1 MDENEAKDGWEV
13 NDMRTDTDEI
23 VKAVH
28 LTKDYGKGKGIFDLE
43 FTVKKGEV
51 YGIVGT
57 NGSGK
62 TTTMRHLM
70 GFLKPDSGESSV
82 LGYSSWKKPYKFMDR
97 VGYVPG
103 EIDFP
108 DVGSGRDFLRLQAGY
123 LGIRNTEYIS
133 ELIDLFKIDVSAGL
147 KRMSKGMK
155 QKTAL
160 VAAFMRKPE
169 VLLLDEPSTGLD
181 PLMRDTLIELILREK
196 ERGCTI
202 VMSSHIFKELDD
214 TCDRVAFI
222 KNGDVLAIGRPE
234 ELFLSSDDDIK
245 EFLGESF
252 ENLPKEGINIQLFFM
267 DDTSNEPVITSLARN
282 LNIDFSICYGK
293 LENFKDNILGS
304 LVINIDKRDL
314 ERVMQFLK
322 KKNVYLE
329 VLDERSN

>member
-13 NDMRTDTDEI
+13 NDMRTDTDDI

-82 LGYSSWKKPYKFMDR
+82 LGYSSWKKPHKFMDR

-222 KNGDVLAIGRPE
+222 HNGKLIEEIECAAYSRRPE
-234 ELFLSSDDDIK
+234 KRYRIGFVSDEK
-245 EFLGESF
+245 FREFMEANPFDVESF
-252 ENLPKEGINIQLFFM
+252 NPQYKHVVIRVASGRVDEANKLMNILSGYSVRYMKNLPYTLEDYYMENI
-267 DDTSNEPVITSLARN
+267 E
-282 LNIDFSICYGK
+282 
-293 LENFKDNILGS
+293 
-304 LVINIDKRDL
+304 
-314 ERVMQFLK
+314 K
-322 KKNVYLE
+322 KI
-329 VLDERSN
+329 S